1 MIRILLVV
9 ITVPLYFRGL
19 FLVMKMMIEI
29 TFLEIISTFD
39 LGHVFLPPSLPSCHF
54 FSWHIANLQ
63 CCVSFRSTARWF
75 YYIYILSQILFHFI
89 FWPRPSV
96 HGGYPSFPCCVA
108 CGIYL
113 SSQTRDQTHISCTG
127 SLNHWTTSKVPI
139 HSFFSSFP
147 RGLYRLLSRI
157 PCAIQEIIFSYDFG
171 SFGLPLW
178 LSW

>member
-1 MIRILLVV
+1 MLVSGV
-9 ITVPLYFRGL
+9 QQTESV
-19 FLVMKMMIEI
+19 
-29 TFLEIISTFD
+29 THIS
-39 LGHVFLPPSLPSCHF
+39 
-54 FSWHIANLQ
+54 
-63 CCVSFRSTARWF
+63 
-75 YYIYILSQILFHFI
+75 ILFHFI

-113 SSQTRDQTHISCTG
+113 SSQTRDQTHISYTG

-178 LSW
+178 EDSLEKGNATHSSILAWRIPGTLWSMGSQRVRHNWATFTFFGSFTNSFGSSVSAQFTQ